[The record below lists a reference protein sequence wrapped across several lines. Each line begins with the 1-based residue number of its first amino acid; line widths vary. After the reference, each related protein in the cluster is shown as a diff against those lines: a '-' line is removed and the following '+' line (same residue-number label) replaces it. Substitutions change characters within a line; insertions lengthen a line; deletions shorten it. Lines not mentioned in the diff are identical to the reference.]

1 MKGLQLF
8 NNVRRVAFNEP
19 SHVGETGRISILRP
33 SVFGNP
39 YPVGKYSK
47 REAIA
52 RYEAEFDRMLQDNPN
67 LYKAFLKL
75 KQRADNGEV
84 LELLCVCR
92 TGTPCHGDTIVKRL
106 IR

>member
-19 SHVGETGRISILRP
+19 SQVGESGRISILRP

-52 RYEAEFDRMLQDNPN
+52 RYEAEFDSMLQDNPN

-106 IR
+106 IG